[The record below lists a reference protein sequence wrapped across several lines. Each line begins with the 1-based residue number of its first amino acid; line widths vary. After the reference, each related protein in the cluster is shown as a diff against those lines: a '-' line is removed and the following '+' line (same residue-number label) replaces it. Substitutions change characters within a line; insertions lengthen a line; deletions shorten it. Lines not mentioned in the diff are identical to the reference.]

1 METDVTY
8 RERLLKLKIY
18 LQNYG
23 EGHISLSL
31 RIVFLSR
38 TGILSLQMSQSMI
51 FLTNKGLF
59 QRWRQCNQGL
69 LLWDKY
75 FWYNQY
81 QHDSRKITRF
91 FTSSIASMLLS
102 YCLNFPETWIYINI
116 LIPIS
121 ILNSLST
128 QLFPRNSF
136 FLLFKRSIKKLVFQW
151 KLLVKLWLK
160 LLWS

>member
-1 METDVTY
+1 MEKTTSACP
-8 RERLLKLKIY
+8 L
-18 LQNYG
+18 
-23 EGHISLSL
+23 
-31 RIVFLSR
+31 
-38 TGILSLQMSQSMI
+38 
-51 FLTNKGLF
+51 GLF
-59 QRWRQCNQGL
+59 SCHVQGPFFCKSHKVWFFYPTRDYSKDDVSATQGL

-136 FLLFKRSIKKLVFQW
+136 FLLFKRSIKKLVFQS